1 MLAFAN
7 TEFVALCQAQLALV
21 TQGLGASLGVI
32 YLTQPT
38 AEEGEPPL
46 VPVASY
52 PESGI
57 DWAQL
62 LATAL
67 HFEQNLSSD
76 KPQLLASPSSEQG
89 WQTRQA
95 EPLSQQYPSLAEES
109 PSASQSCNLHPTVA
123 QQQVV
128 LPLLHQETVLGL
140 LVVGREDRPWD
151 RWEQT
156 QLKQVAR
163 TLTLGCVLDQRYQWL
178 SREQQQQQ
186 QIKAQQYDRLDNLLH
201 QLRNSLTAL
210 QTFGKLLLRRL
221 LPGDA
226 NQDVASSLLR
236 ETDRL
241 RQLSQQIEG
250 VLSTERQAT
259 LLETSLPP
267 AAIAP
272 LALPA
277 AETPPD
283 FTAGLLAG
291 TPLPLQPC
299 AISTVLTPL
308 LASQGAIAQAKHR
321 FLYQQIPA
329 DLPLVQ
335 ANAQA
340 LHEVLNNLLENALKY
355 TPAGG
360 AVLVTVTVQ
369 PPDWLEIW
377 ISDTGPGIPSEDLP
391 HIFERY
397 YRGVQSAST
406 IPGTGLGLAIA
417 WDLVNQMQGEIQ
429 LLSPA
434 PAEVW
439 QVLQPIAIRPTTPG
453 TTFIVRLPLATSVA
467 QGSDLGS
474 VDED

>member
-7 TEFVALCQAQLALV
+7 AEFVALCQAQLALV

-32 YLTQPT
+32 YLTQPIT
-38 AEEGEPPL
+38 EEGEPQL
-46 VPVASY
+46 VPIVSY

-67 HFEQNLSSD
+67 HFEQNAPAD
-76 KPQLLASPSSEQG
+76 KPQLLGSPSVEQVR
-89 WQTRQA
+89 QTAAIPQHH
-95 EPLSQQYPSLAEES
+95 PSLAETS
-109 PSASQSCNLHPTVA
+109 LPPNQNPTLQPTVA

-128 LPLLHQETVLGL
+128 LPLLHQDRVLGL

-156 QLKQVAR
+156 QLKQIAR

-259 LLETSLPP
+259 LLEPSLPP
-267 AAIAP
+267 GLGAP
-272 LALPA
+272 LALPS

-283 FTAGLLAG
+283 FTTGLLAG
-291 TPLPLQPC
+291 TVLPLQPC

-321 FLYQQIPA
+321 FLYQHIPA

-340 LHEVLNNLLENALKY
+340 LHEVLNNLVENALKY

-360 AVLVTVTVQ
+360 AVLVTATVQ

-391 HIFERY
+391 HIFERH

-417 WDLVNQMQGEIQ
+417 RDLVTQMQGEIQ

-439 QVLQPIAIRPTTPG
+439 QALQPIAIRPTTPG
-453 TTFIVRLPLATSVA
+453 TTFIVRLPLAPRGTE
-467 QGSDLGS
+467 G
-474 VDED
+474 